1 LLALD
6 VLSRVFF
13 SLSLP
18 LNIQHLECMVRGFVQ
33 PFLWLLLFFHRFQPS

>member
-18 LNIQHLECMVRGFVQ
+18 LNIQHLVCVLRGIAHRFVR
-33 PFLWLLLFFHRFQPS
+33 LLLFFHRFQPS